1 MSVRTTLVLAAL
13 IAGLSAPA
21 AAQQVVE
28 TSTGHQLTTGECS
41 VSQAMLAAI
50 EDAQANREAETRA
63 KVDALLEAA
72 LASPKTAEVG
82 GQSPVAFPL
91 RRTGG

>member
-1 MSVRTTLVLAAL
+1 VRTTFVMAAL

-28 TSTGHQLTTGECS
+28 TSTGRQLTTGECS

-72 LASPKTAEVG
+72 LASPKTAEVV
-82 GQSPVAFPL
+82 GQSPVAFPP
-91 RRTGG
+91 RRPGG

>member
-1 MSVRTTLVLAAL
+1 MNARTTFVLAAL

-28 TSTGHQLTTGECS
+28 TSTGRQLTTGECS

-72 LASPKTAEVG
+72 LASPKTAQVG
-82 GQSPVAFPL
+82 GEPAVASPP
-91 RRTGG
+91 RNPGS

>member
-1 MSVRTTLVLAAL
+1 VRTTFVMAAL

-28 TSTGHQLTTGECS
+28 TSTGRQLTTGECP
-41 VSQAMLAAI
+41 VSQAMLTAI
-50 EDAQANREAETRA
+50 EDAQASREAETRA

-72 LASPKTAEVG
+72 LESPKTVEASG
-82 GQSPVAFPL
+82 GQSPVVFPP
-91 RRTGG
+91 RRPGS